1 MDGVVDFD
9 IAKFR
14 RWYPNIKAT
23 DAQLEMYFVEACLL
37 LDNTKTSCVK
47 NLAERELLLY
57 LLVAHIATLQA
68 RIEAGNEAVGRIAS
82 ASEGS
87 VSVSLDN
94 GQTTLSDKWYMQ
106 TPYGAQY
113 WAFTSKYRS
122 FLYIVTNY
130 PMPVRR

>member
-14 RWYPNIKAT
+14 ELYPNIKAT
-23 DAQLEMYFVEACLL
+23 DAQLEMYFVEACMLL
-37 LDNTKTSCVK
+37 NNTKTSCVK
-47 NLAERELLLY
+47 SLTERELLLY
-57 LLVAHIATLQA
+57 LLVAHIAMLQA

-82 ASEGS
+82 GSEGS
-87 VSVSLDN
+87 VSVSFDN

-106 TPYGAQY
+106 TPYGSQY
-113 WAFTSKYRS
+113 WALTKKYRS
-122 FLYIVTNY
+122 FLYVVTNY

>member
-14 RWYPNIKAT
+14 ELYPNIKAT
-23 DAQLEMYFVEACLL
+23 NAQLEMFFVEACMLL
-37 LDNTKTSCVK
+37 NNTQTSCVK

-57 LLVAHIATLQA
+57 LLVAHIASLQA

-94 GQTTLSDKWYMQ
+94 GPTTLSDKWYMQ

-113 WAFTSKYRS
+113 WALTSKYRS
-122 FLYIVTNY
+122 FLYVVTNY